1 MSSEPTGLFS
11 LKPGRHRTDSMKRFA
26 VGVDLGGT
34 NLKLGAIAEDGD
46 LLEHLEL
53 AADAR
58 RGPEVVVGRMCRA
71 ILELRDRWVG
81 RYRLAGI
88 GVAVAGIM
96 RLPLGSVIAAPNLP
110 GWAGF
115 NVRERIRQEMDAPF
129 TLENDANA
137 AALGEKWMGVAR
149 EMNHLAFLTLG
160 TGIGGGLV
168 LNGRI
173 WHGAKGMA
181 AELGHINIR
190 PEGRLCN
197 CGNRGCLEAYASA
210 TAGVRCATEL
220 ADSGRASP
228 KLERLV
234 RGEAPL
240 TADRVYALARQGD
253 ESAGLPFR
261 EMGTALGI
269 GIASL
274 IHIFDLEAVVL
285 GGGAIEAWDAFH
297 QPMFE
302 EARRRSFVQQADPR
316 PILRSGLG
324 SRAGIYGAACL
335 GFQGGHSARE

>member
-1 MSSEPTGLFS
+1 MFQMN
-11 LKPGRHRTDSMKRFA
+11 MKRFA
-26 VGVDLGGT
+26 IGVDLGGT

-53 AADAR
+53 PADAR
-58 RGPEVVVGRMCRA
+58 RGPEVGVGRMCRA

-81 RYRLAGI
+81 GYALAGI

-96 RLPLGSVIAAPNLP
+96 KLPLGSVIAAPNLP

-115 NVRERIRQEMDAPF
+115 NVRNRIRRELEAPF

-149 EMNHLAFLTLG
+149 DMSHLAFLTLG
-160 TGIGGGLV
+160 TGIGGGLI
-168 LNGRI
+168 LNGRV

-210 TAGVRCATEL
+210 TAVVRCATEL

-228 KLERLV
+228 DLERLV

-240 TADRVYALARQGD
+240 TADRVYRLARQGD
-253 ESAGLPFR
+253 ESAGLPFQ
-261 EMGTALGI
+261 EMGAALGI
-269 GIASL
+269 AIASF

-285 GGGAIEAWDAFH
+285 GGGAIEAWDAF
-297 QPMFE
+297 QEPMFA

-335 GFQGGHSARE
+335 GFQGGHGSEE

>member
-1 MSSEPTGLFS
+1 
-11 LKPGRHRTDSMKRFA
+11 MKRFA
-26 VGVDLGGT
+26 IGVDLGGT
-34 NLKLGAIAEDGD
+34 NLKLGAIAEDGA

-58 RGPEVVVGRMCRA
+58 KGPEDLVARMCRA
-71 ILELRDRWVG
+71 IRELRDRWVG
-81 RYRLAGI
+81 RYVLAGI

-96 RLPLGSVIAAPNLP
+96 KLPLGLVIAAPNLP

-115 NVRERIRQEMDAPF
+115 NVHNRIRQELDAAF
-129 TLENDANA
+129 TLDNDANA

-160 TGIGGGLV
+160 TGIGGGLI

-181 AELGHINIR
+181 AELGHINVW

-210 TAGVRCATEL
+210 TAVVRCATEL
-220 ADSGRASP
+220 VDSGRAGP
-228 KLERLV
+228 DLERLV
-234 RGEAPL
+234 HGEETL
-240 TADRVYALARQGD
+240 TADRVHALARQGD
-253 ESAGLPFR
+253 ESAGLVFR
-261 EMGTALGI
+261 EMGAALGI
-269 GIASL
+269 GIASF

-285 GGGAIEAWDAFH
+285 GGGAIEAWDAF
-297 QPMFE
+297 QKPMFE
-302 EARRRSFVQQADPR
+302 EARRRSFVQQSDPR

-335 GFQGGHSARE
+335 GFQSDRFPEE

>member
-1 MSSEPTGLFS
+1 
-11 LKPGRHRTDSMKRFA
+11 MKRFA
-26 VGVDLGGT
+26 IGVDLGGT
-34 NLKLGAIAEDGD
+34 NLKLGAIAEDGE

-58 RGPEVVVGRMCRA
+58 RGPEVVVARLCRA
-71 ILELRDRWVG
+71 VLELRDRWVG
-81 RYRLAGI
+81 RYAPAGI

-96 RLPLGSVIAAPNLP
+96 RLPLGLVIAAPNLP
-110 GWAGF
+110 GWTGF
-115 NVRERIRQEMDAPF
+115 NVRDGIRREMDAPF

-149 EMNHLAFLTLG
+149 EMEHLAFLTLG

-181 AELGHINIR
+181 AELGHINVR

-210 TAGVRCATEL
+210 TAVVRCATEL
-220 ADSGRASP
+220 VDSGRASP
-228 KLERLV
+228 GLARLA

-253 ESAGLPFR
+253 ASAGSVFQ
-261 EMGTALGI
+261 EMGAALGI

-285 GGGAIEAWDAFH
+285 GGGAIAAWDAF
-297 QPMFE
+297 QESMFE

-324 SRAGIYGAACL
+324 SRAGIYGAARL
-335 GFQGGHSARE
+335 GFQGGH

>member
-1 MSSEPTGLFS
+1 
-11 LKPGRHRTDSMKRFA
+11 MKRFA
-26 VGVDLGGT
+26 IGVDLGGT
-34 NLKLGAIAEDGD
+34 NLKLGAIRENGD
-46 LLEHLEL
+46 LLEHLEV

-58 RGPEVVVGRMCRA
+58 KGPEDVVGRMCRA
-71 ILELRDRWVG
+71 ILELRDRWNG
-81 RYRLAGI
+81 RYALAGI

-96 RLPLGSVIAAPNLP
+96 RLPLGLVIAAPNLP
-110 GWAGF
+110 GWTGF
-115 NVRERIRQEMDAPF
+115 NVRNRIRQEMNVPF
-129 TLENDANA
+129 SLENDANA

-181 AELGHINIR
+181 AELGHINVR

-210 TAGVRCATEL
+210 TAVVRCAAEL
-220 ADSGRASP
+220 ADSGQASP
-228 KLERLV
+228 ELKCLV
-234 RGEAPL
+234 HGEGTL
-240 TADRVYALARQGD
+240 TADGVYALARQGD
-253 ESAGLPFR
+253 PSAGLVFQ
-261 EMGTALGI
+261 EMGAALGI
-269 GIASL
+269 GITSL

-285 GGGAIEAWDAFH
+285 GGGAIAAWDAF
-297 QPMFE
+297 QKPMFE
-302 EARRRSFVQQADPR
+302 EVKRRSFVQQADPR

-335 GFQGGHSARE
+335 GFQGDH

>member
-1 MSSEPTGLFS
+1 
-11 LKPGRHRTDSMKRFA
+11 MKRFA
-26 VGVDLGGT
+26 IGVDLGGT

-81 RYRLAGI
+81 RYALAGI

-96 RLPLGSVIAAPNLP
+96 KLPLGSVIAAPNLP
-110 GWAGF
+110 GWDGF
-115 NVRERIRQEMDAPF
+115 NVRDRVRQELDTPF

-149 EMNHLAFLTLG
+149 EMKHLAFLTLG

-181 AELGHINIR
+181 AELGHVNIR

-210 TAGVRCATEL
+210 TAVVRCAIEL

-234 RGEAPL
+234 RGKAPL
-240 TADRVYALARQGD
+240 TADRVYRLARQGD
-253 ESAGLPFR
+253 ESAGLAFQ
-261 EMGTALGI
+261 EMGAALGI
-269 GIASL
+269 AIAGF

-285 GGGAIEAWDAFH
+285 GGGAIEAWDAF
-297 QPMFE
+297 QEPMFE

-335 GFQGGHSARE
+335 GLQGGH

>member
-1 MSSEPTGLFS
+1 MT
-11 LKPGRHRTDSMKRFA
+11 RFA
-26 VGVDLGGT
+26 IGVDLGGT
-34 NLKLGAIAEDGD
+34 NLKLGAIRENGD
-46 LLEHLEL
+46 LLEHLEV

-58 RGPEVVVGRMCRA
+58 KGPEDVVGRMCRA
-71 ILELRDRWVG
+71 ILELRDRWNG
-81 RYRLAGI
+81 RYALAGI

-96 RLPLGSVIAAPNLP
+96 RLPLGLVIAAPNLP
-110 GWAGF
+110 GWTGF
-115 NVRERIRQEMDAPF
+115 NVRNRIRQEMNVPF
-129 TLENDANA
+129 SLENDANA

-181 AELGHINIR
+181 AELGHINVR

-210 TAGVRCATEL
+210 TAVVRCAAEL
-220 ADSGRASP
+220 ADSGQASP
-228 KLERLV
+228 ELECLV
-234 RGEAPL
+234 HGEGTL
-240 TADRVYALARQGD
+240 TADGVYALARQGD
-253 ESAGLPFR
+253 PSAGLVFQ
-261 EMGTALGI
+261 EMGAALGI
-269 GIASL
+269 GITSL

-285 GGGAIEAWDAFH
+285 GGGAIAAWDAF
-297 QPMFE
+297 QKPMFE
-302 EARRRSFVQQADPR
+302 EVKRRSFVQQADPR

-335 GFQGGHSARE
+335 GFQGDH

>member
-1 MSSEPTGLFS
+1 
-11 LKPGRHRTDSMKRFA
+11 MKRFA
-26 VGVDLGGT
+26 IGVDLGGT
-34 NLKLGAIAEDGD
+34 NLKLGAIAEDGE
-46 LLEHLEL
+46 LLEHLEV

-71 ILELRDRWVG
+71 ILELRDRWAG
-81 RYRLAGI
+81 DYALAGI

-96 RLPLGSVIAAPNLP
+96 KLPLGSVIAAPNLP
-110 GWAGF
+110 GWAGC
-115 NVRERIRQEMDAPF
+115 NVRDRVRRELEAPF

-149 EMNHLAFLTLG
+149 DMNHLAFLTLG
-160 TGIGGGLV
+160 TGIGGGLI
-168 LNGRI
+168 LNGRV

-210 TAGVRCATEL
+210 TAVVRCATEL

-228 KLERLV
+228 DLERLV

-240 TADRVYALARQGD
+240 TADRVYRLARQGD
-253 ESAGLPFR
+253 ESARLPFR
-261 EMGTALGI
+261 EMGAALGI

-285 GGGAIEAWDAFH
+285 GGGAIEAWDAF
-297 QPMFE
+297 QEPMFA

-335 GFQGGHSARE
+335 GFQHGHGSEE

>member
-1 MSSEPTGLFS
+1 MSPAPADPFS
-11 LKPGRHRTDSMKRFA
+11 LQSGRRRADSMKRFA
-26 VGVDLGGT
+26 IGVDLGGT
-34 NLKLGAIAEDGD
+34 NLKLGAIVEDGD

-58 RGPEVVVGRMCRA
+58 RGPEVVVDRMCRA

-81 RYRLAGI
+81 GYALAGI

-96 RLPLGSVIAAPNLP
+96 KLPLGSVIAAPNLP

-115 NVRERIRQEMDAPF
+115 NVRDRVRRELEAPF

-149 EMNHLAFLTLG
+149 DMNHLAFLTLG
-160 TGIGGGLV
+160 TGIGGGLI
-168 LNGRI
+168 LNGRV

-210 TAGVRCATEL
+210 TAVVRCATEL

-228 KLERLV
+228 DLERLV

-240 TADRVYALARQGD
+240 TADRVYRLARQGD
-253 ESAGLPFR
+253 QSAGLPFQ
-261 EMGTALGI
+261 EMGAALGI

-285 GGGAIEAWDAFH
+285 GGGAIEAWDEF
-297 QPMFE
+297 QEPMFA

-335 GFQGGHSARE
+335 GFQGGHRSGE